1 MQPILWLH
9 FFIQQ
14 MISSPID
21 QHYPTG
27 NHLKLKT
34 KTIGVRTTLNYLFP
48 PSELTTWWHMFTSNE
63 QDIAKWMN
71 TAIPALEG
79 EKPIELLLKED
90 GEKVVL
96 DCL

>member
-1 MQPILWLH
+1 
-9 FFIQQ
+9 
-14 MISSPID
+14 
-21 QHYPTG
+21 
-27 NHLKLKT
+27 
-34 KTIGVRTTLNYLFP
+34 
-48 PSELTTWWHMFTSNE
+48 MFGSNE

-79 EKPIELLLKED
+79 KKPIELLLKED